1 MNETVLVA
9 KGSQVFEI
17 PQKKW
22 KEELALV
29 PQHSQPRLAFMTEDH
44 HRVRYFVV
52 RELPRFGRPI
62 PPEAIAEGLSLPLTK
77 IVSIL
82 DELEQNLFFLVRNK
96 HGAVEWA
103 FPVTAAS
110 TPHHL
115 SYSSGERLDAA

>member
-9 KGSQVFEI
+9 KRSQFFEM
-17 PQKKW
+17 PQEKW

-29 PQHSQPRLAFMTEDH
+29 PQHSQSRLAFMTEDH

-52 RELPRFGRPI
+52 RELPRFGQPI
-62 PPEAIAEGLSLPLTK
+62 PPEAIAQGLLLPLK
-77 IVSIL
+77 QVLSIL
-82 DELEQNLFFLVRNK
+82 DELEQNLFFLVRNEQ
-96 HGAVEWA
+96 GSVEWA
-103 FPVTAAS
+103 FPVTAAA